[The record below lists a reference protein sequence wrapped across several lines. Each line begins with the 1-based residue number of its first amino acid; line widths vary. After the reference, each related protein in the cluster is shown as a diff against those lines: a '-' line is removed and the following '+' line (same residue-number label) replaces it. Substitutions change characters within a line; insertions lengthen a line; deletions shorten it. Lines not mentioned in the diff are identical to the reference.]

1 MKSNAS
7 AVALVST
14 GRMHESNF
22 TFVWDRGVYKLIC
35 NKYVQ
40 GAACSD
46 LFGIDKNYLLYFEVN
61 CNRLLYINVT

>member
-1 MKSNAS
+1 MHL

-14 GRMHESNF
+14 GRMHKSNF
-22 TFVWDRGVYKLIC
+22 TLVWYLGVYKLIC

-40 GAACSD
+40 EAACSD

-61 CNRLLYINVT
+61 CNRLLYIHVTKVH

>member
-14 GRMHESNF
+14 GRMQESNF
-22 TFVWDRGVYKLIC
+22 TFVWYHGVYKFIC

-46 LFGIDKNYLLYFEVN
+46 LFGIDKKLFALF
-61 CNRLLYINVT
+61 